1 MPFLIDFLIYLA
13 AFAVGAGLTW
23 LVAGAIFPLRTADA
37 AHSAFDPEPVGSQR

>member
-23 LVAGAIFPLRTADA
+23 LVVGAIFPLRTAEA
-37 AHSAFDPEPVGSQR
+37 ARSAFDPEPEVSHR